1 MLYHWRQHSA
11 STAGDNVSSKP
22 YAQEA
27 GRLALQRH
35 FEARGIAGHVEETS
49 HPFIYRMRYTLPDPH
64 PLVSVIIP
72 NKDHI
77 GELDACVRSIIE
89 KSAYREFEVVI
100 VENNSEDDGTFAYY
114 ERITAEF
121 DPGQGRALGG
131 SVQLL
136 GHHHHGVRHALVAGC
151 CS

>member
-1 MLYHWRQHSA
+1 MTGAQDYDLTLRVIAAGGKIAHVPRVLYHWRQHSA

-72 NKDHI
+72 LSLIHI
-77 GELDACVRSIIE
+77 
-89 KSAYREFEVVI
+89 
-100 VENNSEDDGTFAYY
+100 
-114 ERITAEF
+114 
-121 DPGQGRALGG
+121 
-131 SVQLL
+131 
-136 GHHHHGVRHALVAGC
+136 
-151 CS
+151 